1 MDDTILRPRRRFVS
15 HTTTRF
21 ILRLILVAAL
31 LAGAARASAQMDGGE
46 VSSASLVAPTRAVAP
61 GQTVLLGLRFE
72 LDDGWHIYWNGRN
85 DTGFPPEVAW
95 EAGEGV
101 EVGPLVWP
109 APERYVSPG
118 GILDH
123 VYEGDPVIFVP
134 VTIAP
139 DLRAGQTVRL
149 GGRVD
154 WLVCKDICLPASGRV
169 EIELRVSTTP
179 QPPVHD
185 PDTPFAR
192 WLARLPEPVTA
203 AGVPGLSVT
212 WQGNAVTLR
221 YKGARRLALY
231 PLANAAPLRDL
242 LGQAQADGP
251 MLRLE
256 LDSDSG
262 LPDSSGGRLVGVLAI
277 EGGGEEDGHRWLL
290 LDAGPDGLRT
300 PPGADQLRRA
310 RAHPLA
316 KRD

>member
-1 MDDTILRPRRRFVS
+1 VS
-15 HTTTRF
+15 HATTRF
-21 ILRLILVAAL
+21 ILLRLIMAAVL
-31 LAGAARASAQMDGGE
+31 LAGATRAHAQMDGGE
-46 VSSASLVAPTRAVAP
+46 VSSASLIAPIRDVAP
-61 GQTVLLGLRFE
+61 GQTVLVGLRFE

-95 EAGEGV
+95 EVGEGV

-123 VYEGDPVIFVP
+123 VYEGDPVVFVP
-134 VTIAP
+134 VTIAQ
-139 DLRAGQTVRL
+139 DLRPGHTVRL

-169 EIELRVSTTP
+169 EVELQVSTNP
-179 QPPVHD
+179 QPPRNNHAA
-185 PDTPFAR
+185 FAR

-212 WQGNAVTLR
+212 WQGDAVTLR
-221 YKGARRLALY
+221 YEGARRLALY
-231 PLANAAPLRDL
+231 PLADAAPLRDL
-242 LGQAQADGP
+242 LGQAQADGAI
-251 MLRLE
+251 LRLE
-256 LDSDSG
+256 LDRDSG

-277 EGGGEEDGHRWLL
+277 DGGGEENGHRWLL

-300 PPGADQLRRA
+300 PPGAEQLRRA